1 MRLFNTLTGAV
12 EPLRPRD
19 EGRLGIYVCGPTV
32 QGPPH
37 FGHARTYT
45 TVDVLRRF
53 LEWTGLDV
61 YVVRN
66 VTDIEDNIIAK
77 ADAEGCT
84 AASLA
89 EHYTRVWEQEIGR
102 LGIRPPDVTPRAT
115 GHVPEIHELI
125 VRLIERGAAYPAG
138 GDVYFSVRAFEEYG
152 KLSGRRPDDL
162 RAGARVAPD
171 ERKRDPLD
179 FVLWK
184 GAKPG
189 EPSWNSPWGPG
200 RPGWHIE
207 CSAMATKYLG
217 ADFDLHVG
225 GSDLRFPHHEN
236 EIAQWEA
243 ATGTPFA
250 RMWMH
255 TGMLTLDNAKMSKSV
270 GNIIALTEATD
281 RYGPATLRMFY
292 LRAHYRKPVDFSE
305 ARLEE
310 AAAAYERLA
319 GFVRATA
326 ALDSDTPL
334 DSTAREEFATAM
346 SDDLSTA
353 RALAG
358 LFDLVA
364 TGNQELEAGRTGRA
378 AAHRDAVV
386 ELAGV
391 LGFDF
396 AETGAADQRLID
408 GLVAELVTL
417 RDEARSQR
425 DFATSDRIRERLR
438 KLGVELADS
447 RDGTRWH
454 VARRV

>member
-1 MRLFNTLTGAV
+1 MHLYNTLTGAV
-12 EPLRPRD
+12 EELRARD
-19 EGRLGIYVCGPTV
+19 EGRIGIYVCGPTV

-45 TVDVLRRF
+45 ATDVLRRF
-53 LEWTGLDV
+53 LEWTGTEV
-61 YVVRN
+61 FVVRN
-66 VTDIEDNIIAK
+66 ITDIEDKIIAR
-77 ADAEGCT
+77 AAEEDRT

-89 EHYTRVWEQEIGR
+89 EHYTRIWEHEIAR
-102 LGIRPPDVTPRAT
+102 LGIRPPDVVPRAT
-115 GHVPEIHELI
+115 GHVPEILELI
-125 VRLIERGAAYPAG
+125 TRLIERGAAYPAG
-138 GDVYFSVRAFEEYG
+138 GDVYFAVRAFDDYG
-152 KLSGRRPDDL
+152 KLSGHRPDEL
-162 RAGARVAPD
+162 RAGARIAPD

-189 EPSWNSPWGPG
+189 EPTWSSPWGPG

-207 CSAMATKYLG
+207 CSAMSTRYLG
-217 ADFDLHVG
+217 ADFDLHIG

-250 RMWMH
+250 HHWMH
-255 TGMLTLDNAKMSKSV
+255 TGMLTLDDTKMSKSV
-270 GNIIALTEATD
+270 GNIISLAEATD
-281 RYGPATLRMFY
+281 RYGAATLRMFY
-292 LRAHYRKPVDFSE
+292 LRAHYRRPVEFSE

-310 AAAAYERLA
+310 AAAAYERMA

-326 ALDSDTPL
+326 ALGVEGLL
-334 DSTAREEFATAM
+334 DAVAAGAFREALE
-346 SDDLSTA
+346 DDLSTP

-364 TGNQELEAGRTGRA
+364 AGNQALEAGDAARA
-378 AAHRDAVV
+378 AGVRATVV

-396 AETGAADQRLID
+396 AESTGGDEQLID
-408 GLVAELVTL
+408 GLIGELVVL
-417 RDEARSQR
+417 REEARGQR
-425 DFATSDRIRERLR
+425 DFATADRIRDRLH
-438 KLGVELADS
+438 KLGVELADG

-454 VARRV
+454 LARR

>member
-1 MRLFNTLTGAV
+1 MQLFNTLSGAV
-12 EPLRPRD
+12 EPLRLRD
-19 EGRLGIYVCGPTV
+19 EGRVGIYVCGPTV

-45 TVDVLRRF
+45 TTDVLRRF

-61 YVVRN
+61 HVVRN
-66 VTDIEDNIIAK
+66 ITDIEDKIITRA
-77 ADAEGCT
+77 AEEGRS

-89 EHYTRVWEQEIGR
+89 EHYTRVWEHEIAR
-102 LGIRPPDVTPRAT
+102 LGIRAPDVVPRAS
-115 GHVPEIHELI
+115 GHVPEILELI
-125 VRLIERGAAYPAG
+125 TQLIERGAAYPAG
-138 GDVYFSVRAFEEYG
+138 GDVYFSVRAFDGYG
-152 KLSGRRPDDL
+152 KLSGRRPDEL
-162 RAGARVAPD
+162 RSGARIAPD

-189 EPSWNSPWGPG
+189 EPTWSSPWGPG

-207 CSAMATKYLG
+207 CSAMSTKYLG
-217 ADFDLHVG
+217 ADFDLHIG

-250 RMWMH
+250 RHWMH

-270 GNIIALTEATD
+270 GNIISLAEATD
-281 RYGPATLRMFY
+281 RYGSGTLRMFY
-292 LRAHYRKPVDFSE
+292 LRAHYRRPIEFSE

-310 AAAAYERLA
+310 ASAAYDRLA
-319 GFVRATA
+319 AFVRAAA
-326 ALDSDTPL
+326 ALDGAAGRD
-334 DSTAREEFATAM
+334 DAAIAEFRAAM
-346 SDDLSTA
+346 TDDLSTP

-358 LFDLVA
+358 IFDLVA
-364 TGNQELEAGRTGRA
+364 AGNQAIEAGDTARA
-378 AAHRDAVV
+378 AVLRDTVV
-386 ELAGV
+386 ELAGI

-396 AETGAADQRLID
+396 ADAAGGDERLVD
-408 GLVAELVTL
+408 GLIAELVAL
-417 RDEARSQR
+417 RDEARGQR
-425 DFATSDRIRERLR
+425 DFATSDRIRERLH

-447 RDGTRWH
+447 REGTRWH
-454 VARRV
+454 IARR

>member
-1 MRLFNTLTGAV
+1 MHLFNTLTGAI
-12 EPLRPRD
+12 EPLRSRD
-19 EGRLGIYVCGPTV
+19 EGRIGIYVCGPTV

-45 TVDVLRRF
+45 TTDVLRRF
-53 LEWTGLDV
+53 LEWTGVDV
-61 YVVRN
+61 FVVRN
-66 VTDIEDNIIAK
+66 ITDIEDKIITSA
-77 ADAEGCT
+77 AEEGRT

-89 EHYTRVWEQEIGR
+89 EHYTRVWEHEIAR

-115 GHVPEIHELI
+115 GHVPEILELI
-125 VRLIERGAAYPAG
+125 TLLIERGAAYAAG
-138 GDVYFSVRAFEEYG
+138 GDVYFSVRAFEDYG
-152 KLSGRRPDDL
+152 KLSGRRPDEL
-162 RAGARVAPD
+162 RVGARVAPD

-189 EPSWNSPWGPG
+189 EPTWNSPWGPG

-207 CSAMATKYLG
+207 CSAMSTKYLG

-225 GSDLRFPHHEN
+225 GTDLRFPHHEN

-250 RMWMH
+250 HHWMH
-255 TGMLTLDNAKMSKSV
+255 TGMLTLDNTKMSKSV
-270 GNIIALTEATD
+270 GNIISLAEATD
-281 RYGPATLRMFY
+281 RYGAATLRMFY
-292 LRAHYRKPVDFSE
+292 LRAHYRRPVEFSE

-310 AAAAYERLA
+310 AAAAYERMA
-319 GFVRATA
+319 GFVR
-326 ALDSDTPL
+326 
-334 DSTAREEFATAM
+334 STAELAAGEPLHRAPVEEFREALE
-346 SDDLSTA
+346 DDLSTP

-364 TGNQELEAGRTGRA
+364 EGNQALEAGDTARA
-378 AAHRDAVV
+378 GAVRAIVV

-396 AETGAADQRLID
+396 VEATGGDERLVN
-408 GLVAELVTL
+408 GLIGELVSL
-417 RDEARSQR
+417 RDEARDQR
-425 DFATSDRIRERLR
+425 DFATADRIRDHLH
-438 KLGVELADS
+438 KLGVELSDG
-447 RDGTRWH
+447 REGTRWRI
-454 VARRV
+454 VRR